1 LLEPLLELS
10 AVGNTLFH
18 DNLFYVPQAF
28 ERAGIVWP
36 VYWWGCVLDVREIL
50 VQFTVGAK
58 FFSSERSDRL

>member
-18 DNLFYVPQAF
+18 DYFMSHKLSK
-28 ERAGIVWP
+28 RASTAWS
-36 VYWWGCVLDVREIL
+36 VYWWGYVLDIRENL